1 LFEKRD
7 VESLQRVASARTMD
21 GFKIRAK
28 LALNFPKA
36 VNNAEAEEIMMQYA
50 RAFASAVECELSN
63 GELPFEEQELYQRI
77 TDQVTTLPKKNV
89 RLIGLHIWQK
99 GAVSSRSMLAVKPE
113 GNPTVPAMPA
123 VSQTREKAVSPA
135 GAHTATTIK
144 PDARSITPPTSSAAP
159 APPSMSN
166 QVAVS
171 PQPTVKPAPPVATT
185 ARAPAASPPPSSRVT
200 TPAAPA
206 VRPAPTPGLPNA
218 RPAGSTSGGV
228 SSTRYSSGSARTA
241 APAPASTTRP
251 AAPAAA
257 PSATSMAASRMVSG
271 VVPAVDTR
279 IVRSKSGFSTALEQS
294 PGDGAEAVGRALA
307 QPVRDAAADV
317 LFATLGALQG
327 TISDPLS
334 LLDGRADEELRRGLV
349 GEACV
354 YVCYVL
360 YEALTRTSLPQMQS
374 ILVVQGA
381 CVQALLDQTMPVSE
395 LSRYLATESPREEFS
410 GRVCALFG
418 VRETPEMQQRVDAHL
433 RALRLDVRSC
443 TEQIEQRLSRGK
455 GITEKTG

>member
-1 LFEKRD
+1 M
-7 VESLQRVASARTMD
+7 ESLQRVASARTMD

-50 RAFASAVECELSN
+50 RAFATAVECELSN
-63 GELPFEEQELYQRI
+63 GELPFEEHELYQRI

-89 RLIGLHIWQK
+89 RLIGLHVWQK
-99 GAVSSRSMLAVKPE
+99 GAISSRSMMAVKPE

-144 PDARSITPPTSSAAP
+144 PDARSITPPASSAAP
-159 APPSMSN
+159 ARPSMSN

-171 PQPTVKPAPPVATT
+171 PQATLRPTPAASAT

-200 TPAAPA
+200 TPATPA
-206 VRPAPTPGLPNA
+206 VRPPPTPGLPNA
-218 RPAGSTSGGV
+218 RPAAGTPGV
-228 SSTRYSSGSARTA
+228 SSTRYSAGSPRTA
-241 APAPASTTRP
+241 APAAPATP
-251 AAPAAA
+251 KPAAA
-257 PSATSMAASRMVSG
+257 APPVGSAPSAASRMVSG

-279 IVRSKSGFSTALEQS
+279 IVRTKSGFSVALEQS
-294 PGDGAEAVGRALA
+294 PGEGAEAVGRALA

-317 LFATLGALQG
+317 LFATLGALHG
-327 TISDPLS
+327 TISDPLA
-334 LLDGRADEELRRGLV
+334 LLDGRADEELRRGLI

-433 RALRLDVRSC
+433 RTLRLDVRSC
-443 TEQIEQRLSRGK
+443 TEQIAQRLSRAK
-455 GITEKTG
+455 GLSEKTG

>member
-1 LFEKRD
+1 
-7 VESLQRVASARTMD
+7 MD

-36 VNNAEAEEIMMQYA
+36 VNNAEAEEIMMKYA

-89 RLIGLHIWQK
+89 RLIGLHVWQK

-144 PDARSITPPTSSAAP
+144 PDARSITPPASSAAP
-159 APPSMSN
+159 ARPSMSN

-171 PQPTVKPAPPVATT
+171 PQPTIKPAPAAATT

-200 TPAAPA
+200 VPAAPA

-218 RPAGSTSGGV
+218 RPAAGGSGV
-228 SSTRYSSGSARTA
+228 SSTRYSAGSPRSA
-241 APAPASTTRP
+241 APPAPATP
-251 AAPAAA
+251 KPAAA
-257 PSATSMAASRMVSG
+257 AAHPGTPSAASRMVSG

-279 IVRSKSGFSTALEQS
+279 IVRSKSGFSVALEQS

-360 YEALTRTSLPQMQS
+360 YEALTRTSLPQMQC

-433 RALRLDVRSC
+433 RTLRLDVRSC

-455 GITEKTG
+455 GLAEKTG

>member
-1 LFEKRD
+1 
-7 VESLQRVASARTMD
+7 MD

-28 LALNFPKA
+28 LALNFPKP

-50 RAFASAVECELSN
+50 RAFASVVECELSN

-77 TDQVTTLPKKNV
+77 TDQVSTLPKKNV
-89 RLIGLHIWQK
+89 RLIGLHVWQK

-144 PDARSITPPTSSAAP
+144 PDARSVTPPSSSAAP
-159 APPSMSN
+159 ARPSMAS
-166 QVAVS
+166 QVAV
-171 PQPTVKPAPPVATT
+171 PQPTLKPPPTAATT
-185 ARAPAASPPPSSRVT
+185 ARAPAAAPPPSSRVT
-200 TPAAPA
+200 APA
-206 VRPAPTPGLPNA
+206 VPAARPAPTPGLPNA
-218 RPAGSTSGGV
+218 RPPGNATGV
-228 SSTRYSSGSARTA
+228 SSTRYSAGSSRTA
-241 APAPASTTRP
+241 APVASKPATATPAPPSSAS
-251 AAPAAA
+251 
-257 PSATSMAASRMVSG
+257 AASRMVSG

-279 IVRSKSGFSTALEQS
+279 IVRSKSGFSTALEQT

-317 LFATLGALQG
+317 LFATLGALHG
-327 TISDPLS
+327 TINDPLS

-418 VRETPEMQQRVDAHL
+418 VRETPEMQQRVEAHL
-433 RALRLDVRSC
+433 RTLRLDVRSC

-455 GITEKTG
+455 GLAEKTG

>member
-1 LFEKRD
+1 
-7 VESLQRVASARTMD
+7 MD

-28 LALNFPKA
+28 LALSFPKA

-50 RAFASAVECELSN
+50 RAFATAVECELSN

-89 RLIGLHIWQK
+89 RLIGLHLWQK
-99 GAVSSRSMLAVKPE
+99 GAVSSRSMLAVKAE

-144 PDARSITPPTSSAAP
+144 PDARSITPPASSAAP
-159 APPSMSN
+159 ARPSMSN

-171 PQPTVKPAPPVATT
+171 PQPTLRPNPAAAAT
-185 ARAPAASPPPSSRVT
+185 ARAPAVAPPPSSRVT
-200 TPAAPA
+200 TPATPA
-206 VRPAPTPGLPNA
+206 ARPAPTPGLPA
-218 RPAGSTSGGV
+218 RPPGSASGV
-228 SSTRYSSGSARTA
+228 SSTRYSGGAARTTTPPVAGKPA
-241 APAPASTTRP
+241 ATPPPASS
-251 AAPAAA
+251 
-257 PSATSMAASRMVSG
+257 PSAASRMVSG

-279 IVRSKSGFSTALEQS
+279 IVRSKSGFSTALEQA

-418 VRETPEMQQRVDAHL
+418 VRETPEMQQRVEAHL
-433 RALRLDVRSC
+433 RTLRLDVRSC

-455 GITEKTG
+455 GIAEKTG